1 MQQSNPELVEQL
13 RRQMGGGILSFFVN
27 IIPRE
32 LKYRF
37 YSLEFDF
44 RRWRP
49 LPPSSWQPTPVT
61 GLLTLASCVRFC
73 RNRVSAPSYVAPFWF
88 LDSPRKIA
96 LLCHC
101 FPPTL
106 MKYIPARTTKF
117 PCSCSLFNLRRP
129 YPSLRHPACICKF

>member
-13 RRQMGGGILSFFVN
+13 RRQMGGGIYVSLQN
-27 IIPRE
+27 IISGE

-37 YSLEFDF
+37 YRLEFDF

-61 GLLTLASCVRFC
+61 GLRTLANCVRLC
-73 RNRVSAPSYVAPFWF
+73 RNQVSAPSYVAPFWF
-88 LDSPRKIA
+88 LDSPWKIA

-106 MKYIPARTTKF
+106 MKYIPARTTKGSHKNF
-117 PCSCSLFNLRRP
+117 SFDKLGL
-129 YPSLRHPACICKF
+129 LDQPA